1 MARKVSVGV
10 VGIGT
15 VAELFYLEA
24 IVTHGDRA
32 ELTALCDVVPG
43 RAQAAADKWG
53 ARAAFTDLGEMLA
66 STDVEAVLVLTK
78 HSQHYEHAKQVLEA
92 GRHLGI
98 EKPIAATFEQATEI
112 VELAEA
118 RGLKL
123 AAAPA
128 MAFEPVARRAEA
140 LIAGGAIGRVAAVRT
155 HMTANPAD
163 RETEWQRIGPNLARI
178 DTPPTDQTWMYQA
191 GEGGPLFDLTPYQ
204 LIPPTRLLGPIKRVG
219 ALAGIAVPERV
230 SESGPAKGQRF
241 ATTAPDN
248 VVMLL
253 DWGEDRFGTVY
264 SGYLPANFRGPH
276 TEYYGDAGVLAVN
289 GGTGVDNIE
298 LYRTVTGGRESRWEA
313 VGEPNDGWDVVDRAG
328 AITHL
333 VDCIADDAEVQ
344 LSARQALHILE
355 VIDLVHQSSAGAQFL
370 PTTTTFELPGALPV

>member
-10 VGIGT
+10 VGVGT

-24 IVTHGDRA
+24 IVKHGARA

-43 RAQAAADKWG
+43 RAQAAAEKWG
-53 ARAAFTDLGEMLA
+53 AKTAFTDLGQMLE

-78 HSQHYEHAKQVLEA
+78 HSQHYHHAKQVLEA

-98 EKPIAATFEQATEI
+98 EKPIAAIFEQATEI

-128 MAFEPVARRAEA
+128 MAFEPVARRAES
-140 LIAGGAIGRVAAVRT
+140 LIAGGAIGRVAGLRT

-163 RETEWQRIGPNLARI
+163 RETEWRRLGRTIARI

-191 GEGGPLFDLTPYQ
+191 SEGGPLFDLTPYQ
-204 LIPPTRLLGPIKRVG
+204 LVPPTRLLGPIKRVG

-230 SESGPAKGQRF
+230 AGSGPVKGQRF

-248 VVMLL
+248 VFMML
-253 DWGEDRFGTVY
+253 DWGEGRFGTVY

-276 TEYYGDAGVLAVN
+276 TEYYGDGGVLAVN
-289 GGTGVDNIE
+289 GGTGTDSVE
-298 LYRTVTGGRESRWEA
+298 LYRQAKGGGTSRWEA
-313 VGEPNDGWDVVDRAG
+313 VGEANEGWDVVDRAG

-333 VDCIADDAEVQ
+333 VDCIADDAELQ

-355 VIDLVHQSSAGAQFL
+355 VIDLVHKSSSSGQFL
-370 PTTTTFELPGALPV
+370 DTTTTFDLPTTVPA

>member
-24 IVTHGDRA
+24 IVKHSDRA

-43 RAQAAADKWG
+43 RADAAAAKWG
-53 ARAAFTDLGEMLA
+53 AKAAFTDLGEMLDQ
-66 STDVEAVLVLTK
+66 TEVEAVLVLTK
-78 HSQHYEHAKQVLEA
+78 HSQHYDHAKQVLDA

-98 EKPIAATFEQATEI
+98 EKPIAATLEQATEI

-118 RGLKL
+118 RHLKL
-123 AAAPA
+123 APAPA
-128 MAFEPVARRAEA
+128 QAFEPVSRRAEA
-140 LIAGGAIGRVAAVRT
+140 LIAGGAIGRVAAFRT
-155 HMTANPAD
+155 QMTANPAD
-163 RETEWQRIGPNLARI
+163 RETEWRRLGRNIARI
-178 DTPPTDQTWMYQA
+178 DTPPTDQTWMYTA

-219 ALAGIAVPERV
+219 ALAGIAVPDRV
-230 SESGPAKGQRF
+230 AGSGPAKGQSIT
-241 ATTAPDN
+241 TTAPDN
-248 VVMLL
+248 VVMML

-276 TEYYGDAGVLAVN
+276 TEYYGDAGVLAIN
-289 GGTGVDNIE
+289 GGTGTDNIE
-298 LYRTVTGGRESRWEA
+298 IYRQVTGGRESRWEA
-313 VGEPNDGWDVVDRAG
+313 VGEPNDGWNVVDRAG

-355 VIDLVHQSSAGAQFL
+355 VIDLVSTSSATGQL
-370 PTTTTFELPGALPV
+370 LETTTTFDPPTLAAA